1 MANFV
6 AIGTHTYRPM
16 KRPLSLSLL
25 RRLRCG
31 ALCGGLLLAA
41 AACTSVAITGRKQLL
56 LVSDSEVL
64 SLSQQNYSD
73 YMRTAKLST
82 NATQTQLVRTVGQ
95 RIAAAVERYLQQN
108 GQGDEVKNYAWEF
121 NLVQD
126 ATPNAFCMP
135 GGKIVVYDGILPYT
149 RDANGLAIV
158 LGHEVAHA
166 VARHSAEQL
175 SRQLLLNYGGQAL
188 SKVMAQQSTTSQVL
202 AQQVFGLGA
211 QYGVTLPYSRQNESE
226 ADRIG
231 LIFAAMAGYNPEAAI
246 PFWERMAA
254 AGGSSTPE
262 FMSTH
267 PSDEKRI
274 KNLRKLMPEALRYY
288 RGGTATGSTTG
299 TKTVGGVRT
308 SGTRV
313 FTPEELNG
321 GR

>member
-1 MANFV
+1 MKKTTSF
-6 AIGTHTYRPM
+6 YRM
-16 KRPLSLSLL
+16 L
-25 RRLRCG
+25 RRT
-31 ALCGGLLLAA
+31 ALCLAA
-41 AACTSVAITGRKQLL
+41 GAALAACSSVAITGRKQLL

-64 SLSQQNYSD
+64 SLSQQNYSE
-73 YMRTAKLST
+73 YMRTAKKST
-82 NATQTQLVRTVGQ
+82 DAAQTQLVRTVGQ
-95 RIAAAVERYLQQN
+95 RIASAVETYLRQN
-108 GQGDEVKNYAWEF
+108 GQASEIQNYAWEF

-135 GGKIVVYDGILPYT
+135 GGKIVVYEGILPYT

-166 VARHSAEQL
+166 VARHSAEQI

-188 SKVMAQQSTTSQVL
+188 SSVMASKSATSQVL

-211 QYGVTLPYSRQNESE
+211 KYGVTLPYSRQNESE

-231 LIFAAMAGYNPEAAI
+231 LIFAAMAGYDPQAAI
-246 PFWERMAA
+246 PFWQRMS
-254 AGGSSTPE
+254 AGTSGSTPE

-267 PSDEKRI
+267 PSDETRI
-274 KNLRKLMPEALRYY
+274 ENLRELMPEALRYY
-288 RGGTATGSTTG
+288 KGGSQPVTTPASGGTTRI
-299 TKTVGGVRT
+299 VGGVPT